1 MSNVFIH
8 VGLHKTASTFFQTE
22 VFPYFEDTICLT
34 RPYTQQSRG
43 FNKLQFA
50 DDTVYQ
56 PEELKLE
63 LEQINKPNKNIIIS
77 DECLSGEP
85 HTNYLNRSS
94 IANRLS
100 EFFPQ
105 AEIFLFL
112 RGQKDILLSLYNQYV
127 KMGGTEPI
135 HDYIWLPKENYTYDM
150 YCSEEKRNYW
160 KKSTRYYNHLAK
172 NINPQH
178 FLYYNLI
185 EMYHKYF
192 QQVHVFLYEDLR
204 HNPQQVITRIQ
215 NILRQ
220 PLKQNKNNFLFSKKN
235 QKLSDRKIEITRYQ
249 NIVKPVLKTKNRYI
263 IRLCALFYA
272 SLVEPKKNKYSSFSH
287 EEYVAQL
294 ISNFYREDN
303 QKIIKQYPHLGL
315 QNYPQQYQL

>member
-1 MSNVFIH
+1 MSDVFIH

-22 VFPYFEDTICLT
+22 VFPHFENTICLT

-50 DDTVYQ
+50 DDTVYA

-63 LEQINKPNKNIIIS
+63 LKQIEQDNKNLIIS
-77 DECLSGEP
+77 DEYLSGEL
-85 HTNYLNRSS
+85 HSNYLNRSL

-100 EFFPQ
+100 KIFPQ
-105 AEIFLFL
+105 AEIILFI

-135 HDYIWLPKENYTYDM
+135 NNYIWLPKEKYTYFM
-150 YCSEEKRNYW
+150 YCSQEKKNYW
-160 KKSTRYYNHLAK
+160 RKSTRYYNHLAK

-178 FLYYNLI
+178 FLYSNLI
-185 EMYHKYF
+185 KKYSQYF
-192 QQVHVFLYEDLR
+192 PKVHIFLYEDFCR
-204 HNPQQVITRIQ
+204 NPQQVVTRIQ
-215 NILRQ
+215 NIVQQ
-220 PLKQNKNNFLFSKKN
+220 PLKPERNNFLFSKKN

-263 IRLCALFYA
+263 IRLCALFYG
-272 SLVEPKKNKYSSFSH
+272 SLVEPKENKYSSFSH

-294 ISNFYREDN
+294 INDYYRQDN
-303 QKIIKQYPHLGL
+303 QKINQQYPYLGL